1 MHDVVQHTGSVDHSD
16 RAARFNAD
24 SEQVTWHDSV
34 LWRIREKRDAVSEG
48 VEGWERLRDLASQIK
63 EHTLSELDEYLV
75 EFEERATANGVQVH
89 WALDAEAHNRIVY
102 DLLEARG
109 VRRVVKSKSML
120 TEECHLNPYLEA
132 RGLDVVDTD
141 LGERIVQLREEPP
154 SHLVAP
160 AIHIRREEISV
171 LFHEKL
177 GTPAG
182 SSDPQF
188 LAGAMRQDMR
198 ARFLSADAAITGVN
212 FAVAATGGLVVVTN
226 EGNADL
232 GVHLAPVHIACMGIE
247 KLIPKPEHL
256 GVFLR
261 LLSRSATGQPLSIY
275 TSHFHRPAPGRELHI
290 VLVDNGR
297 TRHLAREDFR
307 ASLKCIRCGAC
318 LNTCPVYRRSG
329 GHSYGATPSGPIG
342 SILAPGRDMKQYAAL
357 PFASSLCGSC
367 SDVCPVRIDIHAQL
381 YRWRQVAVR
390 EGHIS
395 RGKRLGMK
403 MAGWI
408 TRRPGRYRLAGRW
421 ARSFLRYAPRRLV
434 YGRWN
439 AWGRARELP
448 ERPGRSFGEWYAA
461 ERGRK

>member
-1 MHDVVQHTGSVDHSD
+1 MHDAAQHAHPVDHSD

-63 EHTLSELDEYLV
+63 EHTLSKLDEYLIG
-75 EFEERATANGVQVH
+75 FEERATANGAQVH

-102 DLLEARG
+102 DLLEERG

-120 TEECHLNPYLEA
+120 TEECGLNPYLEA
-132 RGLDVVDTD
+132 RGLEVVDTD

-188 LAGAMRQDMR
+188 LAGAMREDMR
-198 ARFLSADAAITGVN
+198 ARFLSADAAVTGVN

-232 GVHLAPVHIACMGIE
+232 GAHLAPVHIACTGIE
-247 KLIPKPEHL
+247 KLVPEPEHL

-261 LLSRSATGQPLSIY
+261 LLSRSATGQPLSVY
-275 TSHFHRPAPGRELHI
+275 TSHFHRPAPDREMHI

-297 TRHLAREDFR
+297 ARHLAREDFR

-342 SILAPGRDMKQYAAL
+342 AILAPGRDMKRYAAL

-367 SDVCPVRIDIHAQL
+367 SDVCPVKIDIHAQL
-381 YRWRQVAVR
+381 YRWRQAAVR

-403 MAGWI
+403 IAGWI
-408 TRRPGRYRLAGRW
+408 TRRPARYRLAGRF
-421 ARSFLRYAPRRLV
+421 ARCLLRHAPRRLL

-448 ERPGRSFGEWYAA
+448 ERPVRSFGEWYAA
-461 ERGRK
+461 ERGKK